1 MILIVIREENS
12 ITILSR
18 SSSTLLIMLANS
30 FSESAIMEKKK
41 TVFNKTA
48 ANLKQMHHTFGTK
61 LYIREFTFLKKDY

>member
-30 FSESAIMEKKK
+30 FSESAIMEKK

-61 LYIREFTFLKKDY
+61 LYITEFTFLKKDY